1 MPLSANPVVTLFV
14 NSRRWSSLRV
24 VFSDKK
30 LYGNCLYWLNI
41 LYQKF
46 FALPWKTEFAVKFST
61 AWNIFFIIQDFWG
74 TCACPEK
81 QSCPEIFHSIEIFFF
96 IQGFWATCE
105 RLLWKTEVPRKFSL
119 YWNIFNQSLFLSIL
133 RFPWKQ
139 SLPWIN
145 CIEYTCFIIQ
155 DFWAT
160 CACPENRVC
169 PGTFLARG
177 TADTPPR
184 TPMNIRLRRRR
195 RVETE
200 SAEKELQ
207 ISESDVTI
215 LGKKCVAISGLTQR
229 LLGYRS

>member
-1 MPLSANPVVTLFV
+1 VPLSANPVVTLFV

-119 YWNIFNQSLFLSIL
+119 YWNIFYHLFLSSL
-133 RFPWKQ
+133 RLPWKQ

-145 CIEYTCFIIQ
+145 CIEYIFFTIQDFWATCACPEKHELSWTNCIEYIFFIIQ

-160 CACPENRVC
+160 CACPEIFQDKEAAAPPPDSYAYASDSNMGAPNLV
-169 PGTFLARG
+169 LAP
-177 TADTPPR
+177 D
-184 TPMNIRLRRRR
+184 
-195 RVETE
+195 
-200 SAEKELQ
+200 
-207 ISESDVTI
+207 
-215 LGKKCVAISGLTQR
+215 AI
-229 LLGYRS
+229 